1 MPVEKPKTSHAD
13 KKKRKRVRKVDV
25 NKNETKFNPL
35 EATRRSGARPNQ
47 GTRGGGNTYKKGG
60 ARAPKPEITEE
71 AIQKEIKETLARL
84 SKKGGKSKG
93 AKNRRQ
99 KRENVAA
106 TRMEEE
112 AMAELDSKTL
122 KLTEF
127 VSVSELAS
135 MMDVRFYG
143 RYFGMY
149 VLGIFVS
156 INQRLDAETIQIVA
170 EEFGYEVEFVSAEI
184 QDAIPEDED

>member
-1 MPVEKPKTSHAD
+1 MEETLT
-13 KKKRKRVRKVDV
+13 RKVV
-25 NKNETKFNPL
+25 QEL
-35 EATRRSGARPNQ
+35 
-47 GTRGGGNTYKKGG
+47 
-60 ARAPKPEITEE
+60 PKPEVTEKD
-71 AIQKEIKETLARL
+71 IQKEIKETLARL

-127 VSVSELAS
+127 C
-135 MMDVRFYG
+135 
-143 RYFGMY
+143 FG
-149 VLGIFVS
+149 V
-156 INQRLDAETIQIVA
+156 
-170 EEFGYEVEFVSAEI
+170 
-184 QDAIPEDED
+184 